1 MERETYLI
9 PANSKRGLL
18 IFNAFTSFDL
28 ILFGIGFFITIILIM
43 AFPPALLLY
52 TILELA
58 PALIAGFLVMPV
70 PNYHNVLVVLTE
82 AIQYLTDRQRF
93 IWKGW
98 QFNDGIE
105 KEQKK

>member
-1 MERETYLI
+1 MDKETYLI

-28 ILFGIGFFITIILIM
+28 TIFGIGFFITIMAILI
-43 AFPPALLLY
+43 FPPQILLH
-52 TILELA
+52 TIIELL
-58 PALIAGFLVMPV
+58 PALVTGFLVMPV

-82 AIQYLTDRQRF
+82 LIQYLTERQRY

-98 QFNDGIE
+98 HFYDGME
-105 KEQKK
+105 QEQKK